1 MRRTLARRCLGVT
14 AKFVNQ
20 NRWIPQP
27 TVRIRV
33 CNDLRSA
40 IGAVFSVPLSRCWLP
55 VIASATLL
63 FCSCKTITPD
73 SLSPDA
79 LNGPHASRVS
89 ENQPAANRQYKGQ
102 SAEFATGVSVASRAS
117 FVAVTNQQPLRS
129 PLDQRDNVSRGAKL
143 VTPQQLDTRR
153 QASYP
158 VVRTS
163 YSERATLPDV
173 RPAPLMN
180 ATTLR
185 VTSNEPIFQPTPA
198 RHVSGRQLPPQY
210 IWRAQQISNHV
221 SLPPTGHSCAACQ
234 PYSAYPP
241 SLPTMPHAG
250 GASPWSK
257 PWQYGPWP
265 PDEYIYNGGDN
276 DLSVQVADDWSVIGL
291 HEGDTVAHYDTLEGQ
306 VVVEPTN
313 EVSLYA
319 PQFASVRRVTGVI
332 SHEQHLRSA
341 GLELPVHLALSADAE
356 SATTVLQPVQPGRN
370 LAITSLN
377 RFRDKMRPGGLENL
391 QAAAGTEGRLLLF
404 EDFLIIRTGQ
414 FDNSEKARLSTHLQ
428 AAYTWSHDASVQVV
442 VDNIDVLE
450 MSNDVGMQSVYTYE
464 MPDGKPRL
472 RLVKIASKQ
481 NAKPGDTVDF
491 TIRFDN
497 VGDRIIGNVTLMDNL
512 HTRLEYVPDSQ
523 ECTIKAVFSA
533 SDNEH
538 DSSVLRWEITDP
550 MKVGTGGVIRF
561 QCRVR

>member
-1 MRRTLARRCLGVT
+1 
-14 AKFVNQ
+14 
-20 NRWIPQP
+20 
-27 TVRIRV
+27 
-33 CNDLRSA
+33 
-40 IGAVFSVPLSRCWLP
+40 
-55 VIASATLL
+55 
-63 FCSCKTITPD
+63 
-73 SLSPDA
+73 
-79 LNGPHASRVS
+79 
-89 ENQPAANRQYKGQ
+89 
-102 SAEFATGVSVASRAS
+102 
-117 FVAVTNQQPLRS
+117 
-129 PLDQRDNVSRGAKL
+129 
-143 VTPQQLDTRR
+143 
-153 QASYP
+153 
-158 VVRTS
+158 
-163 YSERATLPDV
+163 
-173 RPAPLMN
+173 
-180 ATTLR
+180 
-185 VTSNEPIFQPTPA
+185 
-198 RHVSGRQLPPQY
+198 
-210 IWRAQQISNHV
+210 
-221 SLPPTGHSCAACQ
+221 
-234 PYSAYPP
+234 
-241 SLPTMPHAG
+241 MPHAG